1 MNIMLFWVIAAA
13 LTLIACAAVLW
24 PLTRRLEA
32 VSPAGYDAE
41 VYKDQLA
48 EIDRD
53 ATRGLIASS
62 QVELARAEV
71 ARRLI
76 KAAAAS
82 KSADMPG
89 TDGGWPRWVAVA
101 AILAIPVIGWGMYSA
116 VGAAGLPDE
125 PLAARMERNPA
136 DNTVEELIARAERHL
151 AANPDDA
158 SGWQVLGPIYLRQQR
173 YADARKAYENAIRLL
188 GSDAAREV
196 GLGEAIAGE
205 AGGVVTAD
213 ARAAFERAAKHDPS
227 EPRARY
233 FLATALAQE
242 GRLAEAR
249 DAWQAM
255 KASLPADSPWQGVI
269 DQALAEA
276 ATRMAAPEA
285 GPSDDDVAAAE
296 TMSAGDRTAMIEGM
310 VASLDAKL
318 RDNPADL
325 AGWQRL
331 IRSYV
336 VLGRKDAAADALA
349 RAVAGLASDPASVEA
364 INRFAADL
372 GIGKDG

>member
-1 MNIMLFWVIAAA
+1 MLFWVIAAA

-24 PLTRRLEA
+24 PLTRRVDA

-53 ATRGLIASS
+53 AERGLIALP

-76 KAAAAS
+76 KASAAS
-82 KSADMPG
+82 RSAGMPG
-89 TDGGWPRWVAVA
+89 TEGGWPRWVAVA

-116 VGAAGLPDE
+116 IGAAGLPDE

-188 GSDAAREV
+188 GSDAVREV

-242 GRLAEAR
+242 GRLSEAQ

-276 ATRMAAPEA
+276 ASRMAAEM
-285 GPSDDDVAAAE
+285 GPSNDDVAAAE
-296 TMSAGDRTAMIEGM
+296 TMSAEDRTAMIEGM

-336 VLGRKDAAADALA
+336 VLDRKDAAAEALA
-349 RAVAGLASDPASVEA
+349 RAVAGLAGDPASVEA

-372 GIGKDG
+372 GVGKGG